1 MQRKS
6 IIDPDPTFDVVVV
19 GARVAGAATAMLL
32 ARRGLRVALIDRSRL
47 GVDTLSTHA
56 LMRAG
61 VLQLHRW
68 GLLDDVRAAG
78 TPPVHRTTFTYQD
91 DVVPVDIEPS
101 DGVDALYAPRR
112 TVLDPVLV
120 NAAFDAGVDV
130 RFGHSVSGLL
140 RGPRDRPGGVTGTAR
155 DGRPFSIRARFV
167 VGADGLRSTIARLVD
182 APIDYAGQYASAI
195 AYGYWSGTDVEDY
208 EWVFRANAAAGA
220 VPTNGDEV
228 CVFVSTTPARIGRG
242 GTQFIESTL
251 RATAPQLAERL
262 RAGTAPATA
271 ATRTFRG
278 YPGFLRRAWGEGWAL
293 VGDAGYF
300 KDPLSAHGMTDALR
314 DAELLARALASIHSG
329 ADEAEALSMYHSTR
343 NALSVP
349 MLELIDQIASHQWTD
364 TQIKSLLMRL
374 SKVMQQ
380 EVALLRELEEP
391 GLYSPSVLKGDRHDP
406 DRPLARDAPRH
417 AA

>member
-6 IIDPDPTFDVVVV
+6 IDQLDPTFDVVIV
-19 GARVAGAATAMLL
+19 GARLAGAATAMLL

-56 LMRAG
+56 LMRPG
-61 VLQLHRW
+61 VFQLHRW
-68 GLLDDVRAAG
+68 GLLDDIRDAG

-91 DVVPVDIEPS
+91 DVAPIDIEPS
-101 DGVDALYAPRR
+101 GGVDALYAPRR
-112 TVLDPVLV
+112 TVLDPMLV
-120 NAAFDAGVDV
+120 NAARAAGVEV
-130 RFGHSVSGLL
+130 RFGLSVNGLL
-140 RGPRDRPGGVTGTAR
+140 RGPLGRLAGVTGTAN

-182 APIDYAGQYASAI
+182 APIDYAGQHASAI

-208 EWVFRANAAAGA
+208 EWVFRANSAAGA
-220 VPTNGDEV
+220 IPTNGDQV

-242 GTQFIESTL
+242 GPEFIESTL
-251 RATAPQLAERL
+251 RATAPQLAERI
-262 RAGTAPATA
+262 RAGKAPATA
-271 ATRTFRG
+271 DTRTFRG
-278 YPGFLRRAWGEGWAL
+278 QPGFLRRGWGEGWAL

-314 DAELLARALASIHSG
+314 DAELLARALTSIHSG
-329 ADEAEALSMYHSTR
+329 AHEAEALRTYQSTR

-349 MLELIDQIASHQWTD
+349 MLELIDQIASLQWTD
-364 TQIKSLLMRL
+364 TQIKSLLRRL
-374 SKVMQQ
+374 SKFVKE
-380 EVALLRELEEP
+380 EVALLSELDEP
-391 GLYSPSVLKGDRHDP
+391 GLAPPSALKGDRHDP
-406 DRPLARDAPRH
+406 DQRLERNAARH

>member
-1 MQRKS
+1 MQRES
-6 IIDPDPTFDVVVV
+6 IIDLDPTFDVVVV

-61 VLQLHRW
+61 
-68 GLLDDVRAAG
+68 GLLDNVRAAG

-120 NAAFDAGVDV
+120 NAASDAGVDV

-140 RGPRDRPGGVTGTAR
+140 RGPRHRPAGVTGTAR

-167 VGADGLRSTIARLVD
+167 VGADGLRSTIARLVE

-220 VPTNGDEV
+220 VPTNGNQV

-242 GTQFIESTL
+242 GTEFIKSTL
-251 RATAPQLAERL
+251 RAMAPQLAERV

-278 YPGFLRRAWGEGWAL
+278 HLGFLRRAWGEGWAL

-314 DAELLARALASIHSG
+314 DAELLRS
-329 ADEAEALSMYHSTR
+329 
-343 NALSVP
+343 
-349 MLELIDQIASHQWTD
+349 
-364 TQIKSLLMRL
+364 
-374 SKVMQQ
+374 
-380 EVALLRELEEP
+380 EE
-391 GLYSPSVLKGDRHDP
+391 R
-406 DRPLARDAPRH
+406 
-417 AA
+417 